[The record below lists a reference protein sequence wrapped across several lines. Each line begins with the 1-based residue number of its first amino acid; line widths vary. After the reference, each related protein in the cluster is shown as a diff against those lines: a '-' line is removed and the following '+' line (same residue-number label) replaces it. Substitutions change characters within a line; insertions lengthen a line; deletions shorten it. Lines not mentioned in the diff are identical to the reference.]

1 MNRQMKTKRKKY
13 PTLRED
19 SERQKAPAPTSK
31 MVTRPMTMPPS
42 LLKYDRGPLPYFSRN
57 FLRLWIV
64 FWFAIL
70 TVVLPA
76 VLLLLSADMEMEMKV
91 RGVER
96 WELRGIR
103 GRKSGRRKGEG

>member
-1 MNRQMKTKRKKY
+1 MKTKRKKY
-13 PTLRED
+13 PTLREE

-91 RGVER
+91 RGS
-96 WELRGIR
+96 R
-103 GRKSGRRKGEG
+103 GRKSGRRKGEGEGVVKTRGRDAT